1 MELSVQEQ
9 QYLVSEIARETGAKR
24 DGGGKNLIVP
34 HCPSCG
40 KTGGKFGIYIGP
52 ETARRTPFMA
62 HCFSCG
68 ASTRTLEQ
76 LLEAIGRMDLMVAP
90 TADIAA
96 PLDNILLARAEQP
109 EIDDELAVVELPD
122 FYKRTFRHPYL
133 HERGFVFDDYEY
145 FPVGSTGKLNP
156 RYANYVIFP
165 VIDNGSTVG
174 YVGRHTWS
182 KEAIDAYNRKA
193 KYSGGYKILRYRN
206 STDNDFSRLLY
217 NYDAIRDGK
226 TDTVILTEGIF
237 DTIAL
242 TRKLELYDN
251 PHIAVVA
258 TFGKKISDVQ
268 IFKLQSKG
276 IRTVV
281 IGYDGDA
288 VETVKRTA
296 ERLKPYFEVLI
307 ADIADAGKDW
317 DEMNEREI
325 YETFACRLLTPIE
338 YKLKKVQER

>member
-9 QYLVSEIARETGAKR
+9 QYLVREIARETGAKR

-34 HCPSCG
+34 RCPFCG

-52 ETARRTPFMA
+52 ETTRRRPFMG

-96 PLDNILLARAEQP
+96 PLDNILLAPVEQP
-109 EIDDELAVVELPD
+109 EIDDELVVVELPD

-133 HERGFVFDDYEY
+133 HERGFCFDDYEY

-156 RYANYVIFP
+156 RYADYVVFP
-165 VIDNGSTVG
+165 VIDGEMTVG
-174 YVGRHTWS
+174 YVARHTWL
-182 KEAIDAYNRKA
+182 KEDIDAYNRKA
-193 KYSGGYKILRYRN
+193 KHSGGYKILRYRN
-206 STDNDFSRLLY
+206 STENDFSKLLY
-217 NYDAIRDGK
+217 NYDAVRAGE
-226 TDTVILTEGIF
+226 TDTVILAEGIF
-237 DTIAL
+237 DVIAL

-251 PHIAVVA
+251 PRVAAVA

-268 IFKLQSKG
+268 VYKLQAKG
-276 IRTVV
+276 VRTVV
-281 IGYDGDA
+281 VGYDGDA
-288 VETVKRTA
+288 VEAIKRTA
-296 ERLKPYFEVLI
+296 ERLRAYFEVFI

-317 DEMNEREI
+317 DGMDDGETYR
-325 YETFACRLLTPIE
+325 TFAYRLLTPIE

>member
-1 MELSVQEQ
+1 MELSVQER
-9 QYLVSEIARETGAKR
+9 QYLVSEIVRETGAKR

-34 HCPSCG
+34 HCPFCG
-40 KTGGKFGIYIGP
+40 KTGGKFGIYIGAQ
-52 ETARRTPFMA
+52 TARRTPFMA

-76 LLEAIGRMDLMVAP
+76 LLEALGRMDLMVTP
-90 TADIAA
+90 TADLAA
-96 PLDNILLARAEQP
+96 PLENLLLVPFEQS
-109 EIDDELAVVELPD
+109 EIDDVLTGVELPD

-133 HERGFVFDDYEY
+133 HGRGFGFDDYEY
-145 FPVGSTGKLNP
+145 FPVGTTGKLNP
-156 RYANYVIFP
+156 RYADYVIFP
-165 VIDNGSTVG
+165 VIDEGVAVG
-174 YVGRHTWS
+174 YIARHTWP
-182 KEAIDAYNRKA
+182 KADIDRYNLKV

-206 STDNDFSRLLY
+206 STDNDFSKLLY
-217 NYDAIRDGK
+217 NYDAIREGA
-226 TDTVILTEGIF
+226 TDTVVLTEGVF
-237 DTIAL
+237 DVIAL

-251 PHIAVVA
+251 PYIAVVA

-288 VETVKRTA
+288 VEAVKRTA
-296 ERLKPYFEVLI
+296 ERLKPYFEVFI

-317 DEMNEREI
+317 DEMSEMEI
-325 YETFACRLLTPIE
+325 YGTFSCRLMTPIE